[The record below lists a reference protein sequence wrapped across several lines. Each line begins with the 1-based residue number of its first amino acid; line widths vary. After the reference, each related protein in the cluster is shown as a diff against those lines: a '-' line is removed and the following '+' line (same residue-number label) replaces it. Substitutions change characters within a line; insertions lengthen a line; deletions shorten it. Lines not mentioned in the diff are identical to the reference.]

1 MSLFKNFINNKLDDI
16 LYEINDKIEKISQ
29 EINLEEFI
37 DDINKIIDQGSYDN
51 YYKKFNI
58 NTIIYDDLYDTH
70 NFEDSI
76 NLYDVYYMILLEKS
90 NDGLKNISIGN
101 FNYPN
106 NFTLCINNS
115 NFWMKIFINKLDSK
129 NEICSSLYYLNN
141 LITVPLLGYQQ
152 EKKIHFNFESILN
165 DIQNYKYAVR
175 GKLVKIY

>member
-1 MSLFKNFINNKLDDI
+1 
-16 LYEINDKIEKISQ
+16 
-29 EINLEEFI
+29 
-37 DDINKIIDQGSYDN
+37 
-51 YYKKFNI
+51 
-58 NTIIYDDLYDTH
+58 
-70 NFEDSI
+70 
-76 NLYDVYYMILLEKS
+76 MILLEKS